1 MREDGVLKVKR
12 PDGTVVVEHVDG
24 TRITTY
30 SSDVV
35 QGKNSETGE
44 DEFRKHDP
52 VEFVKVL
59 DKISQQLI

>member
-12 PDGTVVVEHVDG
+12 PDGTVIVEHIDG

-30 SSDVV
+30 CADVV

-44 DEFRKHDP
+44 EEFRKHDP
-52 VEFVKVL
+52 IEFVKVL
-59 DKISQQLI
+59 AKISQKLV